1 MLFYVDLSPKKLCS
15 KHCFRRSAR
24 LGSLFS
30 SPKLPIPLCL
40 RSSICATMT
49 TLLWK
54 YLILNN
60 ADQDYVNNDL
70 IIKWQQDKGK
80 NESRL
85 KRLLVSKQMTWLYYP
100 MTVWWLPDDCLIT
113 AWWLPDDQIYWW
125 LSDDY
130 LMTVWWLPDDCLMT
144 AWWPLED
151 RLKKQK
157 QGKAKLK
164 AKLFTKML
172 NWTVWWIFSYCSVHP
187 SSVLELLRTLLS
199 FSKSNVY
206 FRPGFFFS
214 WAVKHE
220 HMFVGKK
227 ERKKSQEKVCSSAW
241 LWSKNVLLYF

>member
-1 MLFYVDLSPKKLCS
+1 
-15 KHCFRRSAR
+15 
-24 LGSLFS
+24 
-30 SPKLPIPLCL
+30 
-40 RSSICATMT
+40 MT
-49 TLLWK
+49 TRQRQEWIKTEKASSLK
-54 YLILNN
+54 TDDMIIL
-60 ADQDYVNNDL
+60 
-70 IIKWQQDKGK
+70 
-80 NESRL
+80 S
-85 KRLLVSKQMTWLYYP
+85 
-100 MTVWWLPDDCLIT
+100 DDCLMT
-113 AWWLPDDQIYWW
+113 AWWRSNHCLMTAWWPNLLMTIWW
-125 LSDDY
+125 LS
-130 LMTVWWLPDDCLMT
+130 DDCLMT

-164 AKLFTKML
+164 AKLFTKIL

-227 ERKKSQEKVCSSAW
+227 EREKKPRKSMFKCLALVKKCIT
-241 LWSKNVLLYF
+241 LLLMEYFQNEEITNE